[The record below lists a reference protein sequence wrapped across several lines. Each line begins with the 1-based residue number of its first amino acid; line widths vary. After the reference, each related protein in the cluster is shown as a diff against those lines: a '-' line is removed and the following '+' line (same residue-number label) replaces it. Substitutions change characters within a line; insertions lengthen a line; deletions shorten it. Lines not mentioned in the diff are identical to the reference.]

1 MKRSIIVFILILST
15 VLSGSVFAKQAE
27 VIDNGFAIN
36 FEKAEMMAKWFSL
49 FSDSHDGL
57 TWKHDASGEE
67 LYAEDLY
74 DLDYS
79 FYEEKFVCYNKI
91 ENFKNLDELR
101 SALDEVF
108 SENMTNSIMNR
119 TYEHCG
125 AEIPHFIEYN
135 GALYFKSWAYANAYA
150 SKIDM
155 TFKTVKQTEN
165 SMTVRAYYTDFNGN
179 DKTYDYE
186 YEKIDGKWVFTKFE
200 IPAQLYWQDYF
211 GDNNG
216 MFPNTSDSAV
226 YITAG
231 AGLIALCCA
240 VICKKKIKT

>member
-49 FSDSHDGL
+49 FNGSAKGIIMTFDEAEND
-57 TWKHDASGEE
+57 
-67 LYAEDLY
+67 LYAEDVY
-74 DLDYS
+74 GIDYTWAG
-79 FYEEKFVCYNKI
+79 EKYLCYGKVTNYKSLA
-91 ENFKNLDELR
+91 EVK
-101 SALDEVF
+101 SALAEVF
-108 SENMTNSIMNR
+108 SDEMTGKIMSR
-119 TYEHCG
+119 TYSEG
-125 AEIPHFIEYN
+125 DYKIPHFIEYN
-135 GALYFKSWAYANAYA
+135 GNLYFKAWAYANAYE
-150 SKIDM
+150 SRINM
-155 TFKTVKQTEN
+155 TFKTVKQSEN

-200 IPAQLYWQDYF
+200 IPAQLYWQDFF

-226 YITAG
+226 YITA
-231 AGLIALCCA
+231 AAALIALCCA
-240 VICKKKIKT
+240 AVCKKKIKE